1 MGQRS
6 FNGSQLIQLASSRPG
21 QMLAAY
27 LANVERGA
35 PEVREMI
42 LEDIR
47 RFSDLGAVAYVED
60 LKEALFRFDEAA
72 FLAASTTST
81 LEDLVSIGH

>member
-1 MGQRS
+1 
-6 FNGSQLIQLASSRPG
+6 
-21 QMLAAY
+21 
-27 LANVERGA
+27 
-35 PEVREMI
+35 MI

-72 FLAASTTST
+72 FMTACPTSAV
-81 LEDLVSIGH
+81 EKLVSSGH

>member
-6 FNGSQLIQLASSRPG
+6 FNGSQLIRLVSKRPG

-27 LANVERGA
+27 LANMERGA

-72 FLAASTTST
+72 FLAACPTATMGN
-81 LEDLVSIGH
+81 LVSIGH

>member
-1 MGQRS
+1 MGPRS
-6 FNGSQLIQLASSRPG
+6 FNGKQLIQLVSKRPG

-27 LANVERGA
+27 LANIERGA

-47 RFSDLGAVAYVED
+47 RFSELGAVAYVQD

-72 FLAASTTST
+72 FLAACPTSAVGN
-81 LEDLVSIGH
+81 LVSIGH